1 MEELI
6 AIFKNFLQENHCL
19 ESYIQNMNNYKP
31 FSAHIEAP
39 RSLIIRA
46 FNWADTKEGHS
57 YWSNRHSRWLELTNN
72 SNYYTISRK
81 DLIAQLENTD
91 NLWED

>member
-6 AIFKNFLQENHCL
+6 EIFKNFLIENHCL

-57 YWSNRHSRWLELTNN
+57 YWSNRHSKWSDLYC
-72 SNYYTISRK
+72 SNYTCINRK
-81 DLIAQLENTD
+81 DLISKLEDTD

>member
-6 AIFKNFLQENHCL
+6 TIFKNFLIENHCL

-46 FNWADTKEGHS
+46 FSWADTKEGHS
-57 YWSNRHSRWLELTNN
+57 YWSNRHSKWSDLYDTNDYIIN
-72 SNYYTISRK
+72 RK
-81 DLIAQLENTD
+81 DLISKLEDPD

>member
-6 AIFKNFLQENHCL
+6 AIFKNFLIENNCL
-19 ESYIQNMNNYKP
+19 ESYIQNMKNYKS
-31 FSAHIEAP
+31 FNAYIEAP

-46 FNWADTKEGHS
+46 FKWTDTKEGHS
-57 YWSNRHSRWLELTNN
+57 YWSNRHSRWTDLHD
-72 SNYYTISRK
+72 SNYTCINRE
-81 DLIAQLENTD
+81 DLISQLENAD

>member
-6 AIFKNFLQENHCL
+6 AIFRNFLIENHCL
-19 ESYIQNMNNYKP
+19 ESYIQNMKNYKL

-46 FNWADTKEGHS
+46 FSWTGTKEGHS
-57 YWSNRHSRWLELTNN
+57 YWSNRHSKWSDLYDN
-72 SNYYTISRK
+72 NYYIINRE
-81 DLIAQLENTD
+81 DLISQLENAD
-91 NLWED
+91 DLWED